1 MTIVRTDEMVRP
13 ELQNG
18 GLGRRARNA
27 PLADRGIAVV
37 AAPNSGLLLQ
47 CQRRPAF
54 PARRGARDLATDAG
68 NKQDPSLQRC
78 TEL

>member
-13 ELQNG
+13 EASEL
-18 GLGRRARNA
+18 GLGPRNA

-54 PARRGARDLATDAG
+54 PARRGARVLATDAG